1 MVMRQKIYS
10 ISATFLLLFL
20 TVFSSFPAFA
30 AGGLEFYT
38 DYPGI
43 SVKAGDSQTISM
55 YVSNTSGSGLDAD
68 LSIVSIPDGWEGY
81 FSGSGSQISRVHV
94 ENGAESTVTFN
105 LEIPEDAAE
114 GDYTVQLQATSD
126 TGLTDVTDL
135 VLSIQ
140 EVQYGQGSFEAEY
153 PEQEG
158 ASGTAFSFSTILVNN
173 SAADQSYS
181 LSAQAPAGWQVS
193 FQPSGESTQ
202 VASIEVAAA
211 SSEGLTVSATP
222 PENVEAGDYTIPI
235 SATSAS
241 DTLETELTVTITG
254 TYALELST
262 PSGLLSFDAHANRE
276 SDVTLSITNN
286 SNVDLQNITLTS
298 SAPTDWTVT
307 FDESSIEVL
316 EAGATQ
322 EITAHVTPGDSA
334 MTGDYVTT
342 ITASCS
348 ETSDTAEFRVSVK
361 TDTIWGI
368 VAIVIILALVA
379 GVGAVFK
386 KYGRR

>member
-1 MVMRQKIYS
+1 MKRRIYS
-10 ISATFLLLFL
+10 ISAAFLLLFFMVL
-20 TVFSSFPAFA
+20 TSVPAFA

-38 DYPGI
+38 DYPGV
-43 SVKAGDSQTISM
+43 SVKAGDSQSISM

-68 LSIVSIPDGWEGY
+68 LSIVSIPEGWEGY
-81 FSGSGSQISRVHV
+81 FSGNGSQVSRVHV

-105 LEIPEDAAE
+105 LEIPEDAGE
-114 GDYTVQLQATSD
+114 GSYTVQLQAVSD

-135 VLSIQ
+135 VFSIQ

-158 ASGTAFSFSTILVNN
+158 ASGTAFSFSTTLVNN
-173 SAADQSYS
+173 GAADQSYS
-181 LSAQAPAGWQVS
+181 LAAQAPAGWQVS

-211 SSEGLTVSATP
+211 SSQGLTVSVTP
-222 PENVEAGDYTIPI
+222 PENVEAGEYTIPV
-235 SATSAS
+235 SAASAS
-241 DTLETELTVTITG
+241 DTLETELAVTITG
-254 TYALELST
+254 TYALDLST
-262 PSGLLSFDAHANRE
+262 PSGLLSFDAHANKE
-276 SDVTLSITNN
+276 SDVTLSITNS

-298 SAPTDWTVT
+298 SAPSGWTAT
-307 FDESSIEVL
+307 FDESSIDVL
-316 EAGATQ
+316 EAGATR

-342 ITASCS
+342 MTASCS
-348 ETSDTAEFRVSVK
+348 EVSDTAEFRVSVK

-368 VAIVIILALVA
+368 VAILIIIALIA
-379 GVGAVFK
+379 GVSAVFK

>member
-1 MVMRQKIYS
+1 
-10 ISATFLLLFL
+10 
-20 TVFSSFPAFA
+20 
-30 AGGLEFYT
+30 
-38 DYPGI
+38 
-43 SVKAGDSQTISM
+43 M

-68 LSIVSIPDGWEGY
+68 LSIVSIPDSWEGY

-158 ASGTAFSFSTILVNN
+158 ASGTAFSFSTTLVNN

-181 LSAQAPAGWQVS
+181 LSAEAPEGWQVS

-211 SSEGLTVSATP
+211 SSEGLTVSVTP

-241 DTLETELTVTITG
+241 DTLETELSVTITG

-298 SAPTDWTVT
+298 SAPTDWTVM